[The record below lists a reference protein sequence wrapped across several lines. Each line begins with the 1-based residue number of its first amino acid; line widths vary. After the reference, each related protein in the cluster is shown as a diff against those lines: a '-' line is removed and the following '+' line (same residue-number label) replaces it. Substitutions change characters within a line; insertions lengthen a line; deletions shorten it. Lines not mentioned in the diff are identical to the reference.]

1 MMRYGG
7 MIVIRDSSYSTAAD
21 FKAALDA
28 SLSYQLAN
36 SVTTTFDPIEL
47 PVLPAPTAT
56 VWCDGGNAQPT
67 YSMQYVQDTNIVI
80 ADLRAALAD
89 LATS

>member
-28 SLSYQLAN
+28 SLSYQLATP
-36 SVTTTFDPIEL
+36 VTTALDPIEL
-47 PVLPAPTAT
+47 PQLPAPTAT
-56 VWCDGGNAQPT
+56 VWCDGGSAQPT
-67 YSMQYVQDTNIVI
+67 IVLEYVRDTNAAMAELGEAI
-80 ADLRAALAD
+80 ADIV
-89 LATS
+89 SG